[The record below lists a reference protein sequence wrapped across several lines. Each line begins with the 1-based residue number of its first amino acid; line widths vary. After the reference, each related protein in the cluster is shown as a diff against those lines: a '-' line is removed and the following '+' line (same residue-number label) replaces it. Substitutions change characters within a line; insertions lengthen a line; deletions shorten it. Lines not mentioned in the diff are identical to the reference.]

1 MRHHR
6 SSRRRTA
13 VTFLVIAAVVGL
25 FIGKLVDIQVVRA
38 NELTDEAAQNQSN
51 SVITYGTRGSIVDRS
66 GTVLADAT
74 TRYRLTTSPKN
85 VAEFLREM
93 PDGQEVMVSVEQAA
107 SEIGAI
113 TGQTVPQIVT
123 AVGDAVAKDP
133 KANYLILSEGLDLE
147 AYQKLVA
154 LDIPWTY
161 FETQQGRTYPNGAVA
176 GNLIGYVG
184 GDGAAQEGMEYAEN
198 ACLAGANGSESYE
211 RSADYVRIPGST
223 VAETP
228 AVDGGT
234 LELTIDADLQYY
246 SQQVL
251 AQRVAEVGGSYGIV
265 VVQEVKTGKLLTV
278 AETPTVDP
286 NNVAASAPDDRSS
299 RAFRAPFEPGSTFK
313 PMTAAML
320 IDQGLASPTSQV
332 VVPDTFEKDGA
343 SFSDDFAHTPTNY
356 TLTGILKDSSNV
368 GIAMMGSKLSA
379 SQRYDYLKKFGL
391 GASTAVGFPGESGGL
406 LADSDDWDNQ
416 TNYTTMFGQGVSATA
431 VQVASIYQ
439 TLGNGGVRLPA
450 QLVEG
455 CTTPD
460 GSVIDVPDSTGTP
473 VVSAGAA
480 KDVVDMLQTH
490 YNEGWLAN
498 DIHVDGYNIATKTGT
513 AQQPDGNGG
522 YSKSYTV
529 SLAGLAPAED
539 PEYVVTVTIA
549 DPVKMN
555 TSQATAPVF
564 QQVMTQVLK
573 TNRVEPSTVPPVE
586 YPTTW

>member
-13 VTFLVIAAVVGL
+13 VTFVIIIAIVGL
-25 FIGKLVDIQVVRA
+25 FIGKLVDIQIVRA

-51 SVITYGTRGSIVDRS
+51 SVVTYGTRGTIVDRS
-66 GTVLADAT
+66 GTVLADTT

-93 PDGQEVMVSVEQAA
+93 PDGQEVVVSVEQAA

-113 TGQTVPQIVT
+113 TGQSVEQIT
-123 AVGDAVAKDP
+123 AAVSGALAEDP

-147 AYQKLVA
+147 AYQKLIA

-161 FETQQGRTYPNGAVA
+161 FETQQGRTYPNGAVG

-184 GDGAAQEGMEYAEN
+184 ADGAAQEGMEYAEN
-198 ACLAGANGSESYE
+198 TCLAGANGSESYE

-223 VAETP
+223 VSETP
-228 AVDGGT
+228 AVDGGE
-234 LELTIDADLQYY
+234 LKLTIDADLQYY
-246 SQQVL
+246 AQQVL
-251 AQRVAEVGGSYGIV
+251 SARVAEVGGSYGIV

-286 NNVAASAPDDRSS
+286 NNVSASAAEDRGS
-299 RAFRAPFEPGSTFK
+299 RAFQSPFEPGSTFK

-320 IDQGLASPTSQV
+320 IDQGLASPTSHAV
-332 VVPDTFEKDGA
+332 IPDTFEKDGA

-368 GIAMMGSKLSA
+368 GIATLGSQLSA
-379 SQRYDYLKKFGL
+379 EKRYDYMTRFGL
-391 GASTAVGFPGESGGL
+391 GSPTAVGFPGETGGQ
-406 LADSDDWDNQ
+406 LADYQDWDNQ

-431 VQVASIYQ
+431 VQVAGIYQ

-455 CTTPD
+455 CTTAD
-460 GSVIDVPDSTGTP
+460 GSVVDVPDTTGTQ
-473 VVSAGAA
+473 VVSASAA

-490 YNEGWLAN
+490 YNEGWLA
-498 DIHVDGYNIATKTGT
+498 DYIHVDGYNIATKTGT

-522 YSKSYTV
+522 YSSSYTV

>member
-1 MRHHR
+1 VRQNR

-25 FIGKLVDIQVVRA
+25 FIGKLVDIQIVRA
-38 NELTDEAAQNQSN
+38 NELTDAAAESQSSS
-51 SVITYGTRGSIVDRS
+51 SVTYGTRGAIVDRA
-66 GTVLADAT
+66 GAVLADTT
-74 TRYRLTTSPKN
+74 TRYRLTTSPRN
-85 VAEFLREM
+85 VAEFPREM
-93 PDGQEVMVSVEQAA
+93 PDGREVVVSIEQAA
-107 SEIGAI
+107 AEIGAI
-113 TGQTVPQIVT
+113 TGQSVEQVT
-123 AVGDAVAKDP
+123 GLVDAELAENA
-133 KANYLILSEGLDLE
+133 KANYLVLAEGLDLE

-154 LDIPWTY
+154 LDIPWLY

-184 GDGAAQEGMEYAEN
+184 ADGAAQEGVEYTEN
-198 ACLAGANGSESYE
+198 SCLAGKNGSESFE

-228 AVDGGT
+228 AVDGGQVQ
-234 LELTIDADLQYY
+234 LTIDSDLQYY
-246 SQQVL
+246 AQQVL
-251 AQRVAEVGGSYGIV
+251 SQRVAEVGGSYGIV
-265 VVQEVKTGKLLTV
+265 VVQEVETGKLLTV

-286 NNVAASAPDDRSS
+286 NDVTASAAADRGS
-299 RAFRAPFEPGSTFK
+299 RAFQSPFEPGSTFK

-320 IDQGLASPTSQV
+320 IDQGLATPTTHV
-332 VVPDTFEKDGA
+332 VTPDTFEKNGV

-368 GIAMMGSKLSA
+368 GIATIGSKLSA
-379 SQRYDYLKKFGL
+379 QQRYDYMLKFGL
-391 GASTAVGFPGESGGL
+391 DAPTAVGFPGESGGL
-406 LADSDDWDNQ
+406 LSDYQDWDGQ

-431 VQVASIYQ
+431 IQVAGVYQ
-439 TLGNGGVRLPA
+439 TLGNDGVRLPA
-450 QLVEG
+450 QLVAG
-455 CTTPD
+455 CTTAD
-460 GSVIDVPDSTGTP
+460 GTVVDVPDATGTQ

-480 KDVVDMLQTH
+480 HDVVDMLQTH
-490 YNEGWLAN
+490 YTDGWLA
-498 DIHVDGYNIATKTGT
+498 DYIHVDGYNIATKTGT
-513 AQQPDGNGG
+513 AQQPDGDGG
-522 YSKSYTV
+522 YSSSYTV

-539 PEYVVTVTIA
+539 PKYVVTVTIA

-573 TNRVEPSTVPPVE
+573 TNRVEPSTVPAVS

>member
-13 VTFLVIAAVVGL
+13 VTFVIIVAVVGL
-25 FIGKLVDIQVVRA
+25 FIGKLVDIQIVRA
-38 NELTDEAAQNQSN
+38 NELTDAAAQNQSN
-51 SVITYGTRGSIVDRS
+51 SVVTYGQRGPIVDRS
-66 GTVLADAT
+66 GTVLADTT

-85 VAEFLREM
+85 VAEFPRELGE
-93 PDGQEVMVSVEQAA
+93 DQKAMVSVQQAA

-113 TGQTVPQIVT
+113 TGQSVEQIT
-123 AVGDAVAKDP
+123 GAVDAALAKDA

-161 FETQQGRTYPNGAVA
+161 FETQQGRSYPNGAVA
-176 GNLIGYVG
+176 GNLVGYVG
-184 GDGAAQEGMEYAEN
+184 ADGAAQEGMEYAEN
-198 ACLAGANGSESYE
+198 TCLAGQNGSESYE

-223 VAETP
+223 VSETP

-234 LELTIDADLQYY
+234 LKLTIDSDLQYY

-251 AQRVAEVGGSYGIV
+251 SQRVAEVGGSYGIV
-265 VVQEVKTGKLLTV
+265 VVQEVKTGKLLAV

-286 NNVAASAPDDRSS
+286 NNVEASASADRSS

-320 IDQGLASPTSQV
+320 IDQGQAGPTTQV
-332 VVPDTFEKDGA
+332 VVPDSFEKDGA

-368 GIAMMGSKLSA
+368 GISMLGSRLSA
-379 SQRYDYLKKFGL
+379 QTRYDYLQKFGL
-391 GASTAVGFPGESGGL
+391 GTPTTSGFPGEEGGL
-406 LADSDDWDNQ
+406 LADYQDWDNQ

-439 TLGNGGVRLPA
+439 TLGNGGVRLPS
-450 QLVEG
+450 QLIDG
-455 CTTPD
+455 CTTAD
-460 GSVIDVPDSTGTP
+460 GSVVDVPDATGTQ
-473 VVSAGAA
+473 VVSSSAA
-480 KDVVDMLQTH
+480 KQVVDMLQTH

-513 AQQPDGNGG
+513 AQQPDGKGG

>member
-1 MRHHR
+1 VRHHR

-13 VTFLVIAAVVGL
+13 VTFIVIVAIVGL

-38 NELTDEAAQNQSN
+38 NELTDEASQNQSN
-51 SVITYGTRGSIVDRS
+51 SQTTYGTRGTIVDRS

-93 PDGQEVMVSVEQAA
+93 PDGQDVMVSVEQAA

-113 TGQTVPQIVT
+113 TGQSVEQIT
-123 AVGDAVAKDP
+123 SSVGAALEKDS
-133 KANYLILSEGLDLE
+133 KANYLVLSEGLDLD
-147 AYQKLVA
+147 AYQKLIA

-161 FETQQGRTYPNGAVA
+161 FETQQGRTYPNGSVA

-184 GDGAAQEGMEYAEN
+184 SDGTAQEGMEYAEN
-198 ACLAGANGSESYE
+198 ACLAGTNGSESYE
-211 RSADYVRIPGST
+211 RSADFVRIPGST
-223 VAETP
+223 VTETP
-228 AVDGGT
+228 AVDGGQ
-234 LELTIDADLQYY
+234 LQLTIDSDLQYY
-246 SQQVL
+246 AQQVL
-251 AQRVAEVGGSYGIV
+251 SARVAEVGGSYGIV

-286 NNVAASAPDDRSS
+286 NDVEASAAADRSS

-320 IDQGLASPTSQV
+320 IDQGQATPTTQV

-368 GIAMMGSKLSA
+368 GISMLGSRLSA
-379 SQRYDYLKKFGL
+379 QTRYDYLQKFGI
-391 GASTAVGFPGESGGL
+391 GTPTTSGFPGEEGGQ
-406 LADSDDWDNQ
+406 LADYHDWDNQ

-431 VQVASIYQ
+431 IQVASVYQ
-439 TLGNGGVRLPA
+439 TLGNGGVRIPS

-455 CTTPD
+455 CTLED
-460 GSVIDVPDSTGTP
+460 GSVVDVPDETGTR
-473 VVSAGAA
+473 VVSDTAA
-480 KDVVDMLQTH
+480 KSVVDMLQTH

-522 YSKSYTV
+522 YSSSYTV